1 MTSVLRSACVLWL
14 MGVGIPAPAVAQE
27 AIFVVRHAERFD
39 QSSDAALSADGE
51 ARAEALAG
59 HLRDA
64 GIDAIYSTEYR
75 RTLGT
80 AAPLAR
86 TLGLEVQTD
95 PTHDVGTMMSA
106 DRGVD
111 RYVEALVT
119 RLRERHATDRVL
131 VVGHSNT
138 LPALLDVL
146 GHPEPIS
153 IAGDEYDNL
162 FVVTPRRAGPPTVLR
177 IRF

>member
-1 MTSVLRSACVLWL
+1 MTCLARVFGVAAATVAAFSA
-14 MGVGIPAPAVAQE
+14 AVSAQE
-27 AIFVVRHAERFD
+27 AIFIVRHAERTD
-39 QSSDAALSADGE
+39 QSSDSTLSAEGE
-51 ARAEALAG
+51 SRAERLAR

-64 GIDAIYSTEYR
+64 GIDAIYSTSFR

-80 AAPLAR
+80 AAPLAEALGLDVQTEP
-86 TLGLEVQTD
+86 TLGPAPMGSD
-95 PTHDVGTMMSA
+95 DRVG
-106 DRGVD
+106 
-111 RYVEALVT
+111 RYVEELVT
-119 RLRERHATDRVL
+119 RLGERHGADRVV

-138 LPALLDVL
+138 LPALLAAL

-162 FVVTPRRAGPPTVLR
+162 FVVLPQPDSPPTVLR